1 MNRVFERVCLLL
13 APLALLSATPALAAA
28 PAIPEVTESPAPTTW
43 LAQAGTIE
51 TVLLFETESMAVR
64 VYRSGSSLFMNL
76 YNKATDVVDLR
87 AAPTQLVP
95 STRDQ
100 TVYKAGGEAERFA
113 RINVLN
119 ETELEIIAAN
129 GSVVLKEP
137 GFNTVV
143 GVSSGSTDFRGNNFA
158 PGTPAIVLS
167 AEAARLRSAPRLG
180 STILGTAPRRA
191 VVEVIDR
198 GGNPNDGFIWYQVI
212 YEGTT
217 GWVRGDLLQPT

>member
-1 MNRVFERVCLLL
+1 MNRFFQRACLSL

-28 PAIPEVTESPAPTTW
+28 PVSPTAASPLPETW

-51 TVLLFETESMAVR
+51 TVLLFETESMVVR
-64 VYRSGSSLFMNL
+64 VYRSGTGLFMNL
-76 YNKATDVVDLR
+76 YNKATDAVELR
-87 AAPTQLVP
+87 AAPTQLMP

-100 TVYKAGGEAERFA
+100 TVYKAGGEAQRFA
-113 RINVLN
+113 RLNVAG
-119 ETELEIIAAN
+119 ETELEVLAAD

-143 GVSSGSTDFRGNNFA
+143 RVPLGSSDFRGNNFA

-180 STILGTAPRRA
+180 STILGAAPRRA

-198 GGNPNDGFIWYQVI
+198 GGNPDDGFIWYQVN

-217 GWVRGDLLQPT
+217 GWVRGDLLQPS